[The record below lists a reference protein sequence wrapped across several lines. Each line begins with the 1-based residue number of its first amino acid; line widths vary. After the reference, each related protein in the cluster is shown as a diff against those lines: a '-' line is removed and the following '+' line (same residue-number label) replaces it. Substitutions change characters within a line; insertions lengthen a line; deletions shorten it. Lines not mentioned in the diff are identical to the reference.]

1 MYKSFT
7 ISKNTRKI
15 FLDFDGVLVDS
26 NKYKE
31 ISIEKSIKFYEKDL
45 EIIKNSVGFFNAN
58 AGLAREGKLRKF
70 FDNKKVDYIL
80 EKYSAYCKQFLLNAN
95 LTIGSKEF
103 IIKISRNYPNIKLY
117 ILSGAE
123 KDEILNFLK
132 RQNILNKFTDLLC
145 SEKSKFDHL
154 KSFQI
159 SEKDIFIGDSI
170 NDLKVSKLF
179 ALKFIL
185 VSDFNSFCSAPKQDD
200 INDKIIQ
207 IKNLKYL
214 DL

>member
-7 ISKNTRKI
+7 ISKNTTKI

-31 ISIEKSIKFYEKDL
+31 ISIEKSIKFYENDL
-45 EIIKNSVGFFNAN
+45 EIIKKSVDFFNAN
-58 AGLAREGKLRKF
+58 AGIARKSKLKKF
-70 FDNKKVDYIL
+70 FGNKKVEDIM
-80 EKYSAYCKQFLLNAN
+80 EKYSDYCKQFLLKAS
-95 LTIGSKEF
+95 LTKGSKEF
-103 IIKISRNYPNIKLY
+103 IIKISKIYPNIKLY

-145 SEKSKFDHL
+145 SEKSKFEHL
-154 KSFQI
+154 KSFQL
-159 SEKDIFIGDSI
+159 SENDIFIGDSI

-185 VSDFNSFCSAPKQDD
+185 VSDFNSFCSAPKQADL
-200 INDKIIQ
+200 NDKIEI
-207 IKNLKYL
+207 IKNLSYI
-214 DL
+214 DI

>member
-1 MYKSFT
+1 MYKSFS
-7 ISKNTRKI
+7 ISKKTTKI
-15 FLDFDGVLVDS
+15 FFDFDGVLVDS

-45 EIIKNSVGFFNAN
+45 EIIKKSVDFFNAN
-58 AGLAREGKLRKF
+58 AGIGRKAKLKKF
-70 FDNKKVDYIL
+70 FDNKKVDDIMK
-80 EKYSAYCKQFLLNAN
+80 KYSDYCKQFLLKAS
-95 LTIGSKEF
+95 LTKGSKEF
-103 IIKISRNYPNIKLY
+103 IIKISKTYPDIKLY

-132 RQNILNKFTDLLC
+132 RQNILNKFADLLC

-154 KSFQI
+154 KSFQL
-159 SEKDIFIGDSI
+159 SGNDIFIGDSV
-170 NDLKVSKLF
+170 NDLKVSRLF

-200 INDKIIQ
+200 INDKIVQ
-207 IKNLKYL
+207 IKNLLYL

>member
-1 MYKSFT
+1 MYKSFS
-7 ISKNTRKI
+7 ISKNTTKI
-15 FLDFDGVLVDS
+15 FFDFDGVLVDS

-45 EIIKNSVGFFNAN
+45 EMIKKSVDFFNAN
-58 AGLAREGKLRKF
+58 AGIGRKAKLKKF
-70 FDNKKVDYIL
+70 FDNKKVDDIMK
-80 EKYSAYCKQFLLNAN
+80 KYSDYCKQFLLKAS
-95 LTIGSKEF
+95 LTKGSKEF
-103 IIKISRNYPNIKLY
+103 IIKISKTYPDIKLF

-132 RQNILNKFTDLLC
+132 RQNILNKFADLLC

-154 KSFQI
+154 KSFQL
-159 SEKDIFIGDSI
+159 SENDIFIGDSI
-170 NDLKVSKLF
+170 NDLKVSRLF

-200 INDKIIQ
+200 INDKIVQ
-207 IKNLKYL
+207 IKNLLYL

>member
-1 MYKSFT
+1 MYKLFS
-7 ISKNTRKI
+7 ISKNTTKI

-45 EIIKNSVGFFNAN
+45 EIIKKSVDFFNAN
-58 AGLAREGKLRKF
+58 AGIGRKNKLKKF
-70 FDNKKVDYIL
+70 FDNKKVDDIMK
-80 EKYSAYCKQFLLNAN
+80 KYSDYCKQFLLKAS
-95 LTIGSKEF
+95 LTKGTKEF
-103 IIKISRNYPNIKLY
+103 IIKISKTFPDIKLY

-132 RQNILNKFTDLLC
+132 SQNILNKFADLLC
-145 SEKSKFDHL
+145 SEKSKYDHL
-154 KSFQI
+154 KSFQL
-159 SEKDIFIGDSI
+159 SENDIFIGDSI
-170 NDLKVSKLF
+170 NDLKVSRLF
-179 ALKFIL
+179 ALQFIL

-200 INDKIIQ
+200 INDKIVQ
-207 IKNLKYL
+207 IKNLLYL